1 MSADPFTGRTV
12 RWSYVDGPV
21 KGQTFEH
28 VFGDDGMVVYRAPG
42 AQATER
48 AIHYEVAKVGD
59 ESYAVSYLSTNG
71 WTLTTVVDMRTR
83 AIVSFASNE
92 KQLFVQHGTLEQ

>member
-1 MSADPFTGRTV
+1 MSTDPFTGRTV

-28 VFGDDGMVVYRAPG
+28 VFGRDGMVVYRAPG
-42 AQATER
+42 AESTER
-48 AIHYEVAKVGD
+48 AVHYEVAAVGE

-71 WTLTTVVDMRTR
+71 WTLTTVVDMRTKK
-83 AIVSFASNE
+83 IVSFASNE
-92 KQLFVQHGTLEQ
+92 KQLVVQQGKLEP